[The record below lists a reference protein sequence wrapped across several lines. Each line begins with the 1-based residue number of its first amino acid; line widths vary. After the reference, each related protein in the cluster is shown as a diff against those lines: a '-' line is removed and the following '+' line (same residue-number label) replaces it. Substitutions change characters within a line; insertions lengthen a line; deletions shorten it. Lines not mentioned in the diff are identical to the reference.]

1 MSPFDEIKLRYLFF
15 LKLCDIFATTK
26 KEAEAEGTSVKR
38 KAQAQASEK

>member
-1 MSPFDEIKLRYLFF
+1 MSYINEIKLRYLFF
-15 LKLCDIFATTK
+15 IKLCDIFSTTE